1 MLTTRISTALKKDSK
16 KLKIVGFMD
25 NCLPSTLRALGHRG
39 PGWVFFLYAGNTPLI
54 VENNN
59 YIFNER
65 RVIGMITMLLLLT
78 FVAAIAFVVLSI
90 MVMLG
95 ACTFAVLLPVID
107 FVVFIWLVGFVAKVI
122 GFFKKRKEEREWN

>member
-1 MLTTRISTALKKDSK
+1 
-16 KLKIVGFMD
+16 
-25 NCLPSTLRALGHRG
+25 
-39 PGWVFFLYAGNTPLI
+39 
-54 VENNN
+54 
-59 YIFNER
+59 
-65 RVIGMITMLLLLT
+65 MITMLLLLT